1 MVRIGISGAAGRMG
15 RTLIQSV
22 QTDSGVQLTFALE
35 QNGNETIGQDAGV
48 VAGLGELGLKI
59 SDKLSTNAVDVLI
72 EFTSPMATKVH
83 VLECC
88 NAGKAIVIGTTGL
101 TDEDRSDLMSA
112 SQLIPIV
119 FAPNMSVGVNL
130 CFKLL
135 EMAAKA
141 LGDSVDIEIVEAH
154 HRSKV
159 DAPSGTALKM
169 GEVVAKTLG
178 RTLEKD
184 GIFARHGFTGPRD
197 RSTIGFSTIRAGDI
211 VGDHTVMFAG
221 EGERIEITHRSNSR
235 MTYAVGALRAAK
247 WLVNKPPGLY
257 EMADVLGL
265 K

>member
-1 MVRIGISGAAGRMG
+1 MG
-15 RTLIQSV
+15 RTLIKSV
-22 QTDSGVQLTFALE
+22 QADSGVQLTFALE
-35 QNGNETIGQDAGV
+35 QKGNEAIGQDAGV
-48 VAGLGELGLKI
+48 IAGLGELGIKI
-59 SDKLSTNAVDVLI
+59 SDKLSLNEVDVLI
-72 EFTSPMATKVH
+72 EFTSPKATKAH

-101 TDEDRSDLMSA
+101 TDEDRSDLTNASA
-112 SQLIPIV
+112 RIPIV
-119 FAPNMSVGVNL
+119 FAPNMSIGVNL

-154 HRSKV
+154 HRAKV

-169 GEVVAKTLG
+169 GEVVAATLG

-184 GIFARHGFTGPRD
+184 GKFARHGITGPRA

-235 MTYAVGALRAAK
+235 MTYAAGAVRAAK
-247 WLVNKPPGLY
+247 WLVDKPPGLY